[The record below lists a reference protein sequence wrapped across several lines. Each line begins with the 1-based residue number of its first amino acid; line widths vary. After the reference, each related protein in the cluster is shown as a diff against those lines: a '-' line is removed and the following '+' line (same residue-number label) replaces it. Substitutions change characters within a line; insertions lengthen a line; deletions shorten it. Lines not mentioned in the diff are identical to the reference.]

1 MRKGWRVKFIAVAL
15 MGVLL
20 TGCATSKS
28 LVIRDPTLRE
38 AESYFNR
45 GEYRLAQLKYSA
57 YLYSP
62 EEPKSQKA
70 LALYRLGYCQYI
82 TGCHRDAERTLS
94 QFVTEFPNDKRR
106 PEAEEWLNNI
116 RGFLQKQAERS
127 RQQVEKTTQQ
137 ISSLREQ
144 TQQSPNDAEKHFQLG
159 ESYWKMGLFEDA
171 LKEYNVAVQLNP
183 QYRQNSSVQKRTYI
197 GDDGTLK
204 LRESLLTP
212 KAVGPIDI
220 RRIRTRRVETS
231 DFWGTTPTK
240 YSYVVSGEAVH
251 VGDRVCANV
260 QIEVTIYD
268 FFEKVMDSR
277 IVNIGTM
284 QPGQTRHFVAELNR
298 FAGDPLEINRYETQV
313 FYEEQ

>member
-1 MRKGWRVKFIAVAL
+1 MRKGWSLKLIAVGL

-20 TGCATSKS
+20 SGCATSNS
-28 LVIRDPTLRE
+28 LMVRDSLLRE
-38 AESYFNR
+38 AESHFSR

-62 EEPKSQKA
+62 EEPKPQKA

-82 TGCHRDAERTLS
+82 AGHHRDAEKTLS

-106 PEAEEWLNNI
+106 PEAEEWLNSI
-116 RGFLQKQAERS
+116 RGFLEKQAKRS
-127 RQQVEKTTQQ
+127 QQQVEKTAQQ
-137 ISSLREQ
+137 ITSLREQ

-159 ESYWKMGLFEDA
+159 ESYWKMGQFDEA
-171 LKEYNVAVQLNP
+171 LKEYDLAVRLNP
-183 QYRQNSSVQKRTYI
+183 QYRQNPSVQKRTYI
-197 GDDGTLK
+197 GDDGALK

-212 KAVGPIDI
+212 KTTGPIDI
-220 RRIRTRRVETS
+220 RKVRTRRVETS
-231 DFWGTTPTK
+231 DFWGTHPTK
-240 YSYVVSGEAVH
+240 YSYVVSGEAFH
-251 VGDRVCANV
+251 VGDRVCANI

-284 QPGQTRHFVAELNR
+284 QPGQSRHFVAELNR

-313 FYEEQ
+313 FYEER